1 MENSTML
8 CDLSV
13 TFDSGQAQSGKTT
26 KGFLGADAH

>member
-1 MENSTML
+1 ML